1 MALPPKKVSGTFF
14 QVPWSAAGPD
24 CCLKAQSLDDSRGP
38 PFVAIR
44 CPPRDRTPNG
54 RQLGFGLRGVHVL
67 QPACVA
73 SDGPRCQD
81 RFLTSISMMP
91 SPEAA
96 PPPVLRPANQVRSQ
110 GVSLDIAAH
119 GEEMV
124 FRLDRERLEASL
136 IHVAGTATVPMGM
149 PPLRVREGKPSD
161 KPRQFTVGVRPD
173 HEVPMIRHQAPG
185 KKVSAVAFDRL
196 FENSLHRL
204 VIGVGLKDGQACIA
218 TVENVIDHPA
228 VRCSLWPSH
237 GIIPVDRPH
246 SRQEKVPDTFLTPPH
261 GNEGCGPAEGS
272 GSAAKE
278 KGS

>member
-1 MALPPKKVSGTFF
+1 
-14 QVPWSAAGPD
+14 
-24 CCLKAQSLDDSRGP
+24 
-38 PFVAIR
+38 
-44 CPPRDRTPNG
+44 
-54 RQLGFGLRGVHVL
+54 
-67 QPACVA
+67 
-73 SDGPRCQD
+73 
-81 RFLTSISMMP
+81 MMP

-161 KPRQFTVGVRPD
+161 KPRQFAVGVRPD

-246 SRQEKVPDTFLTPPH
+246 SRQEKVPDTFLPELYRGLGAVLLGGMLVSTLVTLVLVPLLLGLCFRLFPVDPPFSNAH
-261 GNEGCGPAEGS
+261 AKR
-272 GSAAKE
+272 AA
-278 KGS
+278 SPI